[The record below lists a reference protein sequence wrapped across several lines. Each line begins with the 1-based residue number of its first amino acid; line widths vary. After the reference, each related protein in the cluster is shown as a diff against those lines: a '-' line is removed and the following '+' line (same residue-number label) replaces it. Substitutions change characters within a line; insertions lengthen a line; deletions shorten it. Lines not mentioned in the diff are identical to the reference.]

1 MKLENNKCLTKST
14 DSLNKPKETEMSS
27 KEFSQN
33 KRSKEKLSLKLKEKD
48 KLCSRCMLM
57 RSENRSCKMMR
68 LQNKQRLKKMK
79 KDENL
84 NKDFRMRK
92 NFLNTSKV

>member
-14 DSLNKPKETEMSS
+14 DLLSKPKETETSS

-48 KLCSRCMLM
+48 KLCLNNMLKK
-57 RSENRSCKMMR
+57 SENRSSKMMK
-68 LQNKQRLKKMK
+68 LLNKQKL
-79 KDENL
+79 DG
-84 NKDFRMRK
+84 
-92 NFLNTSKV
+92 